1 MQPLS
6 SSEGSGSSSKGSES
20 KTVEDSGGNEIKAFR
35 IVADSSIHPWGQAR
49 VVPSSTAE
57 VTRDDGLLKDEVFE
71 LPDKMMESLGFVDCD
86 GVSKKHLSLEPV
98 VSSSAPVHS
107 APLFFPDAMY
117 QGHQMQWNNNLHS
130 TMHEMNWRNRVH
142 GVQAPVGVSPSIS
155 RVSPMYQH
163 SLFQIEKEH
172 IRQLDP
178 SKRSDEIF
186 KEEWPSLRSPSTV
199 DDVCL
204 IGMDGQYQPYCT
216 QIISHSLNEA
226 TTSALT
232 KLKNLQQALDASRDS
247 PQAKNSSKG
256 KLYYC
261 SLKEVSKVVRS
272 CKLIVIAPDIMPSA
286 SAQIKPV
293 QMLLSV
299 IEDAKN
305 ANVPYV
311 FALSRRGIG
320 QIFGKDK
327 NMSIMALMSLDGI
340 ETEYNIMMIEAEHGR
355 KVYRESRQQRNHR
368 PTMPW
373 HGAFL

>member
-6 SSEGSGSSSKGSES
+6 SSEGSGSSSKESGS
-20 KTVEDSGGNEIKAFR
+20 KIVDDSGGNEIKAFR
-35 IVADSSIHPWGQAR
+35 VLADSRAHPWGQGG
-49 VVPSSTAE
+49 VVPSSTSEAI
-57 VTRDDGLLKDEVFE
+57 RDDGPFKDEVLE

-86 GVSKKHLSLEPV
+86 GMTKKHVGVEPI
-98 VSSSAPVHS
+98 VSSSAPAHS
-107 APLFFPDAMY
+107 GPLFFPDAIY
-117 QGHQMQWNNNLHS
+117 EGHQMHWNNSIHS
-130 TMHEMNWRNRVH
+130 MHGNWRNRVH
-142 GVQAPVGVSPSIS
+142 GVQAPVSASPIS

-172 IRQLDP
+172 IRQMDP
-178 SKRSDEIF
+178 SKRSDE
-186 KEEWPSLRSPSTV
+186 KYREEWPSLRSPTV

-216 QIISHSLNEA
+216 QIISQSLNEA
-226 TTSALT
+226 TASALT

-247 PQAKNSSKG
+247 PQGKNSSKG

-305 ANVPYV
+305 ASVPYV

-327 NMSIMALMSLDGI
+327 NMSIMALMSLNGI
-340 ETEYNIMMIEAEHGR
+340 ETEYNIMMIEAEHG
-355 KVYRESRQQRNHR
+355 KYLYRESRQQRNHP